1 MLSPKREGGASPSLF
16 GEGFRVGFLW
26 QGFSVGK
33 FIQLKVR
40 KMMFPL
46 IAKTISGLEDVL
58 LKELEDLG
66 ATNVMKLNRA
76 VSFSGDTEMMYK
88 ANYACRTALR
98 ILKPL
103 FHFEILEQKDL
114 YEKIYEFPWEDLL
127 DAGRSLAID
136 AVISYTVFTNSQFVA
151 QRSKDAIVDRL
162 RDKLGSRP
170 SVDLENPDLKV
181 NVHLFKD
188 SCTVA
193 LDASGQSL
201 HRRGYRKS
209 TGPAP
214 INEVLAAGL
223 VKLSEWDTVT
233 PLFDPM
239 CGSGTLLIEAAMLA
253 KKMPAGYFREEWGF
267 MKWQG
272 FDAKLW
278 EKVKSDCNDLIRD
291 LRVKMHGSDRSE
303 RAIESARENLRFTN
317 LYEDITLETKSFE
330 DSTPP
335 FEKGFILSNP
345 PYDERLQIED
355 SLAFYKMIGDTLK
368 RNYAGYTAW
377 LISSDLESIKFI
389 GLRPSRR
396 IPVFNGPLE
405 CRFIKF
411 DLFAGKKGHPE
422 VV

>member
-1 MLSPKREGGASPSLF
+1 
-16 GEGFRVGFLW
+16 
-26 QGFSVGK
+26 
-33 FIQLKVR
+33 
-40 KMMFPL
+40 MFPL
-46 IAKTISGLEDVL
+46 IAKTIAGLEDVL
-58 LKELEDLG
+58 VSELEALG
-66 ATNVMKLNRA
+66 VSDVMKLNRA
-76 VSFSGDTEMMYK
+76 VSFSADTALMYRV
-88 ANYACRTALR
+88 NYACRTALR

-114 YEKIYEFPWEDLL
+114 YEKIYEFPWEDYL
-127 DAGRSLAID
+127 DADHSLAID

-162 RDKLGSRP
+162 RDKLGQRP

-181 NVHLFKD
+181 NVHLFRD

-193 LDASGQSL
+193 LDSSGQSL

-233 PLFDPM
+233 PLYDPM

-253 KKMPAGYFREEWGF
+253 KNMPAGYFREEWGF
-267 MKWQG
+267 MKWKD
-272 FDAKLW
+272 FDAALW
-278 EKVKSDCNDLIRD
+278 AKVKEEANALISEST
-291 LRVKMHGSDRSE
+291 VQMHGSDRAE
-303 RAIESARENLRFTN
+303 RAIESARENLKFTN
-317 LYEDITLETKSFE
+317 LYEDITLEVKSFE
-330 DSTPP
+330 DSNPP
-335 FEKGFILSNP
+335 FEKGFIISNP

-355 SLAFYKMIGDTLK
+355 SLVFYKMIGDTLK
-368 RNYAGYTAW
+368 RKYAGYTAW
-377 LISSDLESIKFI
+377 MISSDLETIKFI

-411 DLFAGKKGHPE
+411 DLFAGKKGHTD
-422 VV
+422 VG

>member
-1 MLSPKREGGASPSLF
+1 MAEKKTEIS
-16 GEGFRVGFLW
+16 
-26 QGFSVGK
+26 
-33 FIQLKVR
+33 
-40 KMMFPL
+40 FPL
-46 IAKTISGLEDVL
+46 IAKTIAGLEDVL
-58 LKELEDLG
+58 VKELELLG
-66 ATNVMKLNRA
+66 AGDVMKLNRA
-76 VSFSGDTEMMYK
+76 VSFTGDAAMMYRV
-88 ANYACRTALR
+88 NYACRTALR

-114 YEKIYEFPWEDLL
+114 YEKIYEFPWEDYL
-127 DAGRSLAID
+127 DAEHSLAID

-151 QRSKDAIVDRL
+151 QKSKDAIVDRL
-162 RDKLGSRP
+162 RDKLGKRP

-181 NVHLFKD
+181 NVHLFRD

-193 LDASGQSL
+193 LDSSGQSL

-223 VKLSEWDTVT
+223 VKLSEWDTLT

-253 KKMPAGYFREEWGF
+253 KHMPAGYFREDWGF
-267 MKWQG
+267 MKWRD
-272 FDAKLW
+272 FDASLW
-278 EKVKSDCNDLIRD
+278 AKVKDESNERITDLQ
-291 LRVKMHGSDRSE
+291 VKMHGADRSE
-303 RAIESARENLRFTN
+303 RAIESARENLRFTS
-317 LYEDITLETKSFE
+317 LYEDITLEVQTFE
-330 DSTPP
+330 DSKPP
-335 FEKGFILSNP
+335 FDKGFIISNP

-355 SLAFYKMIGDTLK
+355 SLVFYKMIGDTLK
-368 RNYAGYTAW
+368 RKFAGYTAW

-405 CRFIKF
+405 CRFLKF
-411 DLFAGKKGHPE
+411 DLFAGKKGYPD
-422 VV
+422 VASKP

>member
-1 MLSPKREGGASPSLF
+1 MTQR
-16 GEGFRVGFLW
+16 
-26 QGFSVGK
+26 
-33 FIQLKVR
+33 R
-40 KMMFPL
+40 KKNVKKEATFPL

-58 LKELEDLG
+58 LTELETLG
-66 ATNVMKLNRA
+66 ATGVMKLNRA
-76 VSFSGDTEMMYK
+76 VSFSGNLEMMYK
-88 ANYACRTALR
+88 VNYACRTALR

-103 FHFEILEQKDL
+103 FHFEITEQKDL
-114 YEKIYEFPWEDLL
+114 YEKMYEFPWEDFL
-127 DAGRSLAID
+127 DAEHSLAID

-151 QRSKDAIVDRL
+151 QKSKDAIVDRL
-162 RDKLGSRP
+162 RDKLGKRP

-181 NVHLFKD
+181 NVHLFRD

-193 LDASGQSL
+193 LDSSGQSL

-223 VKLSEWDTVT
+223 IKLSEWDTVT

-253 KKMPAGYFREEWGF
+253 KNMPAGYFRREWGF
-267 MKWQG
+267 MKWRD
-272 FDAKLW
+272 FDAVLW
-278 EKVKSDCNDLIRD
+278 EKVKEDCRALISTGN
-291 LRVKMHGSDRSE
+291 LLIHGSDRAE
-303 RAIESARENLRFTN
+303 HAIQSARENLRFTN
-317 LYEDITLETKSFE
+317 LYDDISLKVISFE
-330 DSTPP
+330 DSIPP
-335 FEKGFILSNP
+335 FEKGFIISNP

-368 RNYAGYTAW
+368 RKYAGYTAW
-377 LISSDLESIKFI
+377 LISSDLETVKFI

-405 CRFIKF
+405 CRFLKF
-411 DLFAGKKGHPE
+411 DLFAGKKGYSESADPKF
-422 VV
+422 

>member
-1 MLSPKREGGASPSLF
+1 VNTEK
-16 GEGFRVGFLW
+16 
-26 QGFSVGK
+26 K
-33 FIQLKVR
+33 
-40 KMMFPL
+40 FPL

-58 LKELEDLG
+58 AIELSVLG
-66 ATNVMKLNRA
+66 AGDVMKLNRA
-76 VSFSGDTEMMYK
+76 VSFSGDTELMYGI
-88 ANYACRTALR
+88 NYACRTALR

-103 FHFEILEQKDL
+103 FHFEIQEQKDL
-114 YEKIYEFPWEDLL
+114 YDKIYEFPWEEYL
-127 DAGRSLAID
+127 DESHSLAID

-162 RDKLGSRP
+162 RDKLGKRP

-193 LDASGQSL
+193 LDSSGQSL

-223 VKLSEWDTVT
+223 VKLSEWDLVT

-253 KKMPAGYFREEWGF
+253 KNMPSGYFREEWGF
-267 MKWQG
+267 MKWKD
-272 FDAKLW
+272 FDATLW
-278 EKVKSDCNDLIRD
+278 EKVKADRIALISEAR
-291 LRVKMHGSDRSE
+291 LQMHGSDRSD
-303 RAIESARENLRFTN
+303 RAIDSARENLRFTN
-317 LYEDITLETKSFE
+317 LYEDITLEIKSFE
-330 DSTPP
+330 DSKPP
-335 FEKGFILSNP
+335 FEKGFIISNP

-355 SLAFYKMIGDTLK
+355 SLVFYKMIGDTLK
-368 RNYAGYTAW
+368 RKYAGYTAW
-377 LISSDLESIKFI
+377 LISSDIETIKFI

-405 CRFIKF
+405 CRFVKF
-411 DLFAGKKGHPE
+411 DLFAGRKGSGVE
-422 VV
+422 VKQVNG

>member
-1 MLSPKREGGASPSLF
+1 ME
-16 GEGFRVGFLW
+16 
-26 QGFSVGK
+26 
-33 FIQLKVR
+33 IQKT
-40 KMMFPL
+40 FPL
-46 IAKTISGLEDVL
+46 IAKTVSGLEDVL
-58 LKELEDLG
+58 AAELETLG
-66 ATNVMKLNRA
+66 AQDIMKLNRA
-76 VSFSGDTEMMYK
+76 VSFSAGTELMYRV
-88 ANYACRTALR
+88 NYACRTALR

-114 YEKIYEFPWEDLL
+114 YEQIYAFAWEDYI
-127 DAGRSLAID
+127 GPENSISID

-162 RDKLGSRP
+162 RDKLGTRP

-188 SCTVA
+188 SCTIA
-193 LDASGQSL
+193 LDSSGQSL

-223 VKLSEWDTVT
+223 VQLSEWDPAT

-253 KKMPAGYFREEWGF
+253 KNMPAGLFREEWGF
-267 MKWQG
+267 MKWRD
-272 FDAKLW
+272 FDAALW
-278 EKVKSDCNDLIRD
+278 ETVKEECKALISG
-291 LRVKMHGSDRSE
+291 VKLNLHGSDRAE
-303 RAIESARENLRFTN
+303 RAIESARENLQFTG
-317 LYEDITLETKSFE
+317 LCDDITLQTCSFE
-330 DSTPP
+330 DSLPP
-335 FEKGFILSNP
+335 FEKGFIISNP
-345 PYDERLQIED
+345 PYDERLKIED
-355 SLAFYKMIGDTLK
+355 SLVFYKMIGDTLK
-368 RNYAGYTAW
+368 RKYAGYTAW
-377 LISSDLESIKFI
+377 FISSDLESIKFI

-411 DLFAGKKGHPE
+411 EMFSGKKGFS
-422 VV
+422 

>member
-1 MLSPKREGGASPSLF
+1 MKKE
-16 GEGFRVGFLW
+16 
-26 QGFSVGK
+26 
-33 FIQLKVR
+33 IT
-40 KMMFPL
+40 FPL

-58 LKELEDLG
+58 ARELETLG
-66 ATNVMKLNRA
+66 ATGIMKLNRA
-76 VSFSGDTEMMYK
+76 VSFTGDTELMYK
-88 ANYACRTALR
+88 VNFSCRTALR
-98 ILKPL
+98 VLKPL

-114 YEKIYEFPWEDLL
+114 YEKIYEFPWEDYL
-127 DAGRSLAID
+127 DAEHSLAID

-151 QRSKDAIVDRL
+151 QKSKDAIVDRL
-162 RDKLGSRP
+162 RDKLGTRP

-193 LDASGQSL
+193 LDSSGQSL

-223 VKLSEWDTVT
+223 IKLSEWDTVT

-253 KKMPAGYFREEWGF
+253 KNMPAGYFREAWGF
-267 MKWQG
+267 MKWRD
-272 FDAKLW
+272 FDATLW
-278 EKVKSDCNDLIRD
+278 AKVKEDSQTNISGLSVR
-291 LRVKMHGSDRSE
+291 MHGSDRAE

-317 LYEDITLETKSFE
+317 LFEEISLETRSFE
-330 DSTPP
+330 DTAPP
-335 FEKGFILSNP
+335 FEKGFIISNP
-345 PYDERLQIED
+345 PYDERLEIED
-355 SLAFYKMIGDTLK
+355 SLVFYKMIGDTFK
-368 RNYAGYTAW
+368 RKYAGYTAW
-377 LISSDLESIKFI
+377 LISSDLETIKFI
-389 GLRPSRR
+389 GLRPSRK

-411 DLFAGKKGHPE
+411 DLFAGKKGYVPAADL
-422 VV
+422 

>member
-1 MLSPKREGGASPSLF
+1 
-16 GEGFRVGFLW
+16 
-26 QGFSVGK
+26 
-33 FIQLKVR
+33 
-40 KMMFPL
+40 MFPL

-58 LKELEDLG
+58 VRELEALG
-66 ATNVMKLNRA
+66 ATGVMKLNRA
-76 VSFSGDTEMMYK
+76 VSFSADTEMMYK
-88 ANYACRTALR
+88 VNYACRTALR

-114 YEKIYEFPWEDLL
+114 YENIYDFPWEDYL
-127 DAGRSLAID
+127 DAEHSLAID

-162 RDKLGSRP
+162 REKLGKRP

-193 LDASGQSL
+193 LDSSGQSL
-201 HRRGYRKS
+201 HRRGYRQS

-223 VKLSEWDTVT
+223 VKLSDWDTVT

-253 KKMPAGYFREEWGF
+253 KNMPAGFFREEWGF
-267 MKWQG
+267 MKWKD
-272 FDAKLW
+272 FDPVLW
-278 EKVKSDCNDLIRD
+278 AKVKEEANVLISETRPQ
-291 LRVKMHGSDRSE
+291 MHGSDRAE
-303 RAIESARENLRFTN
+303 RAIESARENLKFTN
-317 LYEDITLETKSFE
+317 LYEDITLEVKSFE
-330 DSTPP
+330 DSNPP
-335 FEKGFILSNP
+335 FEKGFIISNP

-355 SLAFYKMIGDTLK
+355 SLVFYKMIGDTLK
-368 RNYAGYTAW
+368 RKYAGYTAW
-377 LISSDLESIKFI
+377 MISSDLETIKFI

-411 DLFAGKKGHPE
+411 DLFEGKKGNR
-422 VV
+422 

>member
-1 MLSPKREGGASPSLF
+1 MNLVNK
-16 GEGFRVGFLW
+16 
-26 QGFSVGK
+26 
-33 FIQLKVR
+33 IIT
-40 KMMFPL
+40 FPL

-58 LKELEDLG
+58 AHELETLG
-66 ATNVMKLNRA
+66 ATGIMKLNRA
-76 VSFSGDTEMMYK
+76 VSFTGDMEMMYK
-88 ANYACRTALR
+88 VNYACRTALR

-114 YEKIYEFPWEDLL
+114 YEQIHDFPWEDYL
-127 DAGRSLAID
+127 DADQSLAID

-151 QRSKDAIVDRL
+151 QKSKDAIVDRL
-162 RDKLGSRP
+162 REKLGKRP
-170 SVDLENPDLKV
+170 SVDLENPDLKI

-193 LDASGQSL
+193 LDSSGQSL

-223 VKLSEWDTVT
+223 VKLSEWDGAT
-233 PLFDPM
+233 PLYDPM

-253 KKMPAGYFREEWGF
+253 KNMPAGYFREQWGF
-267 MKWQG
+267 MKWKD
-272 FDAKLW
+272 FDAALW
-278 EKVKSDCNDLIRD
+278 EQVKSGCNAPISVMKL
-291 LRVKMHGSDRSE
+291 KMHGSDRAE
-303 RAIESARENLRFTN
+303 RAIESARENLRFTD
-317 LYEDITLETKSFE
+317 LYEEITLETKSFE
-330 DSTPP
+330 DSQPP
-335 FEKGFILSNP
+335 FEKGFIISNP

-355 SLAFYKMIGDTLK
+355 SLVFYKMIGDTLK
-368 RNYAGYTAW
+368 RKYAGYTAW

-411 DLFAGKKGHPE
+411 DLFSGKKGFPAPADPIPA
-422 VV
+422 

>member
-1 MLSPKREGGASPSLF
+1 MEKTNA
-16 GEGFRVGFLW
+16 
-26 QGFSVGK
+26 
-33 FIQLKVR
+33 
-40 KMMFPL
+40 FPL
-46 IAKTISGLEDVL
+46 IAKTISGLEEVL
-58 LKELEDLG
+58 VKELETLG
-66 ATNVMKLNRA
+66 ATDVMKLNRA
-76 VSFSGDTEMMYK
+76 VSFSADTEMMYRV
-88 ANYACRTALR
+88 NYACRTALR

-114 YEKIYEFPWEDLL
+114 YENIYEFPWEDYL
-127 DAGRSLAID
+127 DADHSLAID

-151 QRSKDAIVDRL
+151 QRTKDAIVDRL
-162 RDKLGSRP
+162 RDKLGTRP

-193 LDASGQSL
+193 LDSSGQSL

-223 VKLSEWDTVT
+223 IKLSEWDTLT

-239 CGSGTLLIEAAMLA
+239 CGAGTILIEAAMVA
-253 KKMPAGYFREEWGF
+253 RKMPAGYFREEWGF
-267 MKWQG
+267 MKWRD
-272 FDAKLW
+272 FDAALW
-278 EKVKSDCNDLIRD
+278 EKVKTDGNALIASNG
-291 LRVKMHGSDRSE
+291 VKMHGADRSDR
-303 RAIESARENLRFTN
+303 AIDSARENLKFTS
-317 LYEDITLETKSFE
+317 LYDDITLEVRTFE
-330 DSTPP
+330 DSQPP
-335 FEKGFILSNP
+335 FENGFIISNP

-355 SLAFYKMIGDTLK
+355 SLVFYKMIGDTLK
-368 RNYAGYTAW
+368 RKFAGYTAW

-405 CRFIKF
+405 CRFLKF
-411 DLFAGKKGHPE
+411 DLFAGKKGYPASADLPA
-422 VV
+422 

>member
-1 MLSPKREGGASPSLF
+1 MIAGVKKETT
-16 GEGFRVGFLW
+16 
-26 QGFSVGK
+26 
-33 FIQLKVR
+33 
-40 KMMFPL
+40 FPL

-58 LKELEDLG
+58 TRELEALG
-66 ATNVMKLNRA
+66 AAGVMKLNRA
-76 VSFSGDTEMMYK
+76 VSFTGDTEMLYK
-88 ANYACRTALR
+88 VNYACRTALR

-114 YEKIYEFPWEDLL
+114 YEKIYEFPWEDYL
-127 DAGRSLAID
+127 DAEHSLAID

-170 SVDLENPDLKV
+170 SVDLENPDLKI

-193 LDASGQSL
+193 LDSSGQSL

-223 VKLSEWDTVT
+223 VKLSEWDAVT

-239 CGSGTLLIEAAMLA
+239 CGSGTLLIEAAMLV
-253 KKMPAGYFREEWGF
+253 KNMPAGYFRGEWGF
-267 MKWQG
+267 MKWRD
-272 FDAKLW
+272 FDETLW
-278 EKVKSDCNDLIRD
+278 TKVKDDCNALISQVP
-291 LRVKMHGSDRSE
+291 LKMHGSDRSE
-303 RAIESARENLRFTN
+303 RAIESARENLQFTN
-317 LYEDITLETKSFE
+317 LYDDITLEVKSFE
-330 DSTPP
+330 DSEPP

-355 SLAFYKMIGDTLK
+355 SLVFYKMIGDTLK
-368 RNYAGYTAW
+368 RKYAGYTAW
-377 LISSDLESIKFI
+377 LISSDIETIKFI
-389 GLRPSRR
+389 GLRPSRK

-411 DLFAGKKGHPE
+411 DLFAGRKGE
-422 VV
+422 RLTD